1 MRTKE
6 GLGASG
12 KPEDQKLTG
21 PTVPVEFR
29 EVMLEFSRGEL
40 AALRHISEQ
49 NTQRVTNLTE
59 ALRPV
64 QVVLEPQ
71 KITGIKNTT
80 KDSEDSLEEDTRLI
94 VLKEIARNPV
104 PSEQRDSYLN
114 QFKEAI
120 GGEWTER
127 DLRQGGPHVYLPME
141 RVICIQNCRTVHD
154 LDGKVIIAG
163 NNMPLV
169 EDAWRNLGMGLES
182 TSCSSA
188 IYQQLKKNR
197 QSNPTSVI
205 VGESIASQVQS
216 EAKPPPGLIQEFQE
230 LPQGTI
236 RIPIPN
242 LTQKANSVDYLHKG
256 AIEPPLTEELIINLV
271 LIETIYNEILKKHAE
286 DKEPFKILRKSEL
299 GKYFIDAPLDD
310 FDICNKGHTFHRSTG
325 KPLYIWEDEK
335 QINIPG
341 FNTLLSILV
350 LKEKIDPKK
359 PVGSYSCPAHLK
371 S

>member
-1 MRTKE
+1 MTTKE
-6 GLGASG
+6 GLSASG

-80 KDSEDSLEEDTRLI
+80 KDSVEEDTRLI

-114 QFKEAI
+114 QFKEVI

-197 QSNPTSVI
+197 QSNPTSVT

-216 EAKPPPGLIQEFQE
+216 KETSSRLIPE
-230 LPQGTI
+230 LPEDTFK
-236 RIPIPN
+236 IPVPN

-256 AIEPPLTEELIINLV
+256 AIEPPLTEEQIIALV
-271 LIETIYNEILKKHAE
+271 LIETMYNEILKKHE
-286 DKEPFKILRKSEL
+286 KDDEPFKISRDSEL
-299 GKYFIDAPLDD
+299 GKYFRGAPLDD
-310 FDICNKGHTFHRSTG
+310 FDICKTGHTFHRSTG
-325 KPLYIWEDEK
+325 KPLYIWEGEK

-341 FNTLLSILV
+341 INTLLSILV